1 MKSSCQHT
9 EQVSAWLDGEL
20 SPEEAETLELHL
32 AVCPICQEEQETIEQ
47 MSEMFTVFREGL
59 GPRDS
64 VWTEETEGLTRVG
77 FQKMFSLAALVLI
90 GLGAIFSLTSNLQDE
105 ELRFERYLERSL
117 DQDVLEMTALGDG
130 DISRDRVVGML
141 ISSSH

>member
-1 MKSSCQHT
+1 M
-9 EQVSAWLDGEL
+9 
-20 SPEEAETLELHL
+20 LELHL

-47 MSEMFTVFREGL
+47 MSEMFTVFRERL